1 MKQLSTNDNL
11 ILALSKNNEAKKLL
25 EYVRHEVGGEVK
37 HFINRLIARCE
48 ANEMDVINRMTCD
61 KNRELFIKEI
71 RKGDTLQFTYIMQ
84 QIFEMDH
91 EKRDIVEK
99 IVNSIH
105 KGDKIEMVAG

>member
-1 MKQLSTNDNL
+1 MKLSTNDNL
-11 ILALSKNNEAKKLL
+11 VLALTKNNEAKKLF
-25 EYVRHEVGGEVK
+25 EYVRHEVSGDVK

-84 QIFEMDH
+84 QIFEMSQD
-91 EKRDIVEK
+91 KRDMVEQ

-105 KGDKIEMVAG
+105 KGEKIEMEAAA